1 MGLITLSIYYVLGI
15 VCASSQ
21 SAQLNKVSLLLL
33 IMQTRM
39 IERDCLK
46 ASH

>member
-21 SAQLNKVSLLLL
+21 SAQLSEVSLLL
-33 IMQTRM
+33 IMQTKM

>member
-21 SAQLNKVSLLLL
+21 SAQLNKVSLLL